1 MDKILLNSHAK
12 INLSLD
18 VVGKRDDGY
27 HEVLMIMLSCGL
39 CDSITLTRINSGIT
53 LTTNLSFLPCNEKNL
68 AYKAAQSF
76 FEYSGINGGV
86 KIELSKRIPVGAGLA
101 GGSGNAA
108 AVLCGLNMLYKANLT
123 ENELC
128 NIGSTLGADVP
139 YCIHAKTMLASG
151 IGERLTRLD
160 DFPKTPIVI
169 VKPPF
174 SVSTPTVYKQIDE
187 TPIQTRPDTQLLTDA
202 IKKGDVKT
210 VAQNMVNVMEEV
222 TVKMHS
228 VIGDIKSELLK
239 RGALGALMSGS
250 GPSVFALFDSYDAA
264 KKAAQPFKNK
274 YFTYVGWTK

>member
-18 VVGKRDDGY
+18 VIGKRDDGY

-39 CDSITLTRINSGIT
+39 CDSITLTRIDSGIE
-53 LTTNLSFLPCNEKNL
+53 LSSNLSFLPCNEKNL

-76 FEYSGINGGV
+76 FEYTGINGGV

-101 GGSGNAA
+101 GGSGNGA
-108 AVLCGLNMLYKANLT
+108 AVLCGLNMLYETKLT
-123 ENELC
+123 EDELC
-128 NIGSTLGADVP
+128 SIGSTLGADVP

-151 IGERLTRLD
+151 IGEKLTLLD

-169 VKPPF
+169 IKPPF
-174 SVSTPTVYKQIDE
+174 GVSTPTVYKQIDE
-187 TPIQTRPDTQLLTDA
+187 APIQTHPDTQLLIDA

-222 TVKMHS
+222 TVKMHPI
-228 VIGDIKSELLK
+228 IGDIKTELLK
-239 RGALGALMSGS
+239 SGALGVLMSGS
-250 GPSVFALFDSYDAA
+250 GPSVFAFFDSYDAA

>member
-18 VVGKRDDGY
+18 VLGKRDDGY

-39 CDSITLTRINSGIT
+39 CDSITLSRIDSGIE
-53 LTTNLSFLPCNEKNL
+53 LSTNLSFLPCNEKNL

-76 FEYSGINGGV
+76 FEHTGINSGV

-108 AVLCGLNMLYKANLT
+108 AVLCGLNMLYETKLT
-123 ENELC
+123 EDELC
-128 NIGSTLGADVP
+128 AIGSTLGADVP

-151 IGERLTRLD
+151 IGEKLTLLD

-169 VKPPF
+169 IKPPF
-174 SVSTPTVYKQIDE
+174 GVSTPTVYKQIDE
-187 TPIQTRPDTQLLTDA
+187 TPIQKHPDTQLLMNA
-202 IKKGDVKT
+202 IKNGDVKT

-222 TVKMHS
+222 TVKMHPI
-228 VIGDIKSELLK
+228 IGDIKSELLK
-239 RGALGALMSGS
+239 SGALGVLMSGS
-250 GPSVFALFDSYDAA
+250 GPSVFAFFDNYDAA
-264 KKAAQPFKNK
+264 KKAALPFKNK